1 MLTKKDSRSNGFTL
15 IELVVVLVIMSFLFA
30 IVGPA
35 VMKGLSGITL
45 KTAVKKVA
53 SALRYARSQA
63 VNRDQSYSVIFDR
76 EQNRVVVRS
85 IPNPAP
91 SIQDEESEEESGVV
105 EGEEAEYKK
114 ELSKVDLKEFFLP
127 EGVAF
132 DEITIGGKVLSGKKE
147 AIVQLFFYPDGTSQG
162 GELSIANTR
171 ELAFTIAVDFLTGVV
186 TIAERET

>member
-91 SIQDEESEEESGVV
+91 SIQDEESEEESGVA
-105 EGEEAEYKK
+105 EGEEPEYKK

-132 DEITIGGKVLSGKKE
+132 DEITIGGKMLSGKKE

-162 GELSIANTR
+162 GELSLANTR

>member
-1 MLTKKDSRSNGFTL
+1 MLTKKDSRTSGFTL
-15 IELVVVLVIMSFLFA
+15 IELVVVLVIMSFIFA
-30 IVGPA
+30 ITGPA

-85 IPNPAP
+85 IPNVSAVL
-91 SIQDEESEEESGVV
+91 QEEESSEETGAG
-105 EGEEAEYKK
+105 EGEETDYKK
-114 ELSKVDLKEFFLP
+114 ELNKVDLKEFFLP
-127 EGVAF
+127 EGIF
-132 DEITIGGKVLSGKKE
+132 FKEITIGGKELSEKKE
-147 AIVQLFFYPDGTSQG
+147 AIAQLYFYPDGTSQG

-186 TIAERET
+186 TIAEQET